1 MLINVES
8 SKSLEDIRKTLEEKA
23 KEKGFGVMAVHE
35 VNNILENKGFPID
48 YTLVIYEV
56 CMPRAASEVLK
67 KNPYISTA
75 LPCRISIIQDGNR
88 YILSTIKP
96 TYMIDL
102 YKEPE
107 LKGVAE
113 EVENL
118 IKEIME
124 ACS

>member
-8 SKSLEDIRKTLEEKA
+8 TKSLDEIRKTLEEKA

-35 VNNILENKGFPID
+35 VTNILQNKGVPID
-48 YTLVIYEV
+48 YTLIIYEV
-56 CMPRAASEVLK
+56 CLPRAASEVLK

-75 LPCRISIIQDGNR
+75 LPCRISVIQEGNK

-102 YKEPE
+102 YNEAE
-107 LKGVAE
+107 LKSVAQ

-124 ACS
+124 ACA

>member
-8 SKSLEDIRKTLEEKA
+8 SKSLEEIRKTLEEKA

-35 VNNILENKGFPID
+35 VTNILENKGFPID

-56 CMPRAASEVLK
+56 CMPKAASEVLK
-67 KNPYISTA
+67 KNPYIS
-75 LPCRISIIQDGNR
+75 GNR